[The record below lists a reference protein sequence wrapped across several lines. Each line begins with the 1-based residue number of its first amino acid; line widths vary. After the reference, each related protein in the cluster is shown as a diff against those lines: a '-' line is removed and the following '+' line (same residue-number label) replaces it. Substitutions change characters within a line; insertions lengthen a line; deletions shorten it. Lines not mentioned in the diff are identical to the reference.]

1 MVWVGRRWGLL
12 VLSVS
17 GIGLNINHDA
27 RILKGSLE
35 NIPGNL
41 SVRFY
46 AEFQILIVA
55 NYFFI
60 EV

>member
-1 MVWVGRRWGLL
+1 M
-12 VLSVS
+12 LSVS